1 MSTRFLKTSTR
12 RGLPERRPT
21 EDHTE
26 QRSSGKHEESD
37 KGRERVKQLLIYTDL
52 DGSLLDHH
60 DYSHAAA
67 DKLLAEL
74 EQLGVPVIPVS
85 SKTRAELMV
94 LRDELRNNHP
104 FIAENG
110 AAVFIPEDCFD
121 EQPAG
126 TARRDGF
133 FVREFSLPRSYWL
146 QKLET
151 AASLFRRD
159 FTGFEVLSVDDIV
172 QLTGLAPDAAGRAAQ
187 REYGEPLRWKGDD
200 ERKAAFIRLME
211 QHGATILQGG
221 RFMHVS
227 GDCDKGR
234 ALRWLNAQYARQA
247 GVTPVSIAVG
257 DSQNDIA
264 MLEAAD
270 YAIIIRSP
278 SHEPPALARSED
290 VFVTEGFGPVG
301 WDEGVRKVLETINI
315 RDNDNG

>member
-1 MSTRFLKTSTR
+1 M
-12 RGLPERRPT
+12 
-21 EDHTE
+21 
-26 QRSSGKHEESD
+26 
-37 KGRERVKQLLIYTDL
+37 KQLLIYSDL

-67 DKLLAEL
+67 DARLAEL
-74 EQLGVPVIPVS
+74 EQRGTPVIPVS
-85 SKTRAELMV
+85 SKTRAELM
-94 LRDELRNNHP
+94 ELRTELHNNHP

-110 AAVFIPEDCFD
+110 AAVFIPEDCFN

-126 TARRDGF
+126 TIRRDGF

-151 AASLFRRD
+151 AARPFRRD
-159 FTGFEVLSVDDIV
+159 FTSFEALSVEDIV
-172 QLTGLAPDAAGRAAQ
+172 RLTGLDPDAARRAAQ

-234 ALRWLNAQYARQA
+234 ALRWLNAQYARQTGA
-247 GVTPVSIAVG
+247 TPVSIAIG
-257 DSQNDIA
+257 DSQNDVA

-278 SHEPPALARSED
+278 SHEPPPLSRSEG
-290 VFVTEGFGPVG
+290 VLVTEGFGPVG
-301 WDEGVRKVLETINI
+301 WDEGVREVLETINN
-315 RDNDNG
+315 RDTNNG